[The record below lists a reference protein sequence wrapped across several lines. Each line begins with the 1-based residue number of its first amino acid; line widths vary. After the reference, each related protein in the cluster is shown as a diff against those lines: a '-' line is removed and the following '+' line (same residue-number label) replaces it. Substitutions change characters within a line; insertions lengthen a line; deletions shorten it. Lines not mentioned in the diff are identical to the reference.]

1 MTVKTLADQTGLQ
14 LHLLY
19 RICKKLG
26 IKKRNVDFGYTYM
39 LCYWLTHEET
49 LLIIET
55 YKANETL

>member
-39 LCYWLTHEET
+39 LCYDLTHEET
-49 LLIIET
+49 LQIIEK
-55 YKANETL
+55 YKDYEK